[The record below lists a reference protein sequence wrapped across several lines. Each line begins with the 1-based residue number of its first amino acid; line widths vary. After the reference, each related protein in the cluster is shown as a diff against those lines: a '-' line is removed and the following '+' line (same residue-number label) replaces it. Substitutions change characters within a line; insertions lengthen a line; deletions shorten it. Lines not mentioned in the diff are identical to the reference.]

1 MTRFTHKGELGR
13 RAVNQVVY
21 YMEEG
26 TIVKIDYDLY
36 NAENDALIETTR
48 EETAKENDLHKEGQK
63 YIPMT
68 IVIGAGQLIEGFEES
83 LLDAKANKDI
93 ELEIPPEK
101 AYGERKSEDV
111 ETYGMEK
118 MMRFVRDPESIAIGS
133 SVEINGRTGILKYVA
148 AGRARVDYNHPLAG
162 QTLKYNYKIVEVIK
176 GKNDK
181 ANAILESQTGHKGFG
196 VKFKGNDLTVEL
208 PQEMLYD
215 PNASMLKFRVVGSL
229 RDGVGAEKVTFTEV
243 HEPRTIT
250 EEEE

>member
-1 MTRFTHKGELGR
+1 
-13 RAVNQVVY
+13 
-21 YMEEG
+21 MEEG

-36 NAENDALIETTR
+36 NAENEALIETTR

-68 IVIGAGQLIEGFEES
+68 IVVGAGQLIEGFEES

-133 SVEINGRTGILKYVA
+133 SVEINGRTGILKYIA